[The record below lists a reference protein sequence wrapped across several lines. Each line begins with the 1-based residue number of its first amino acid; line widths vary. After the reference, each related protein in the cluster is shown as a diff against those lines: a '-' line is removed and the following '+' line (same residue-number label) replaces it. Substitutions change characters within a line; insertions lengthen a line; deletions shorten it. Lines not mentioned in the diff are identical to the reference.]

1 MRWSS
6 QLWTR
11 GAGGNLIWNKDLNE
25 LNFLWTQWKVNSE
38 LDKLP
43 SKIPKPVK
51 PLIDEH
57 PSEEENEGEGW
68 KIILSSKYMQKFDL
82 EHNLPRN
89 STKLYN
95 RIEWN
100 YNLTNKKTLFF
111 NMKSYYESLGED
123 PFNILPLTFHVK
135 GGSEDPEFQNFKK
148 HFDEQKEI
156 WEKNNLSNNVWII
169 KPGENS
175 NRGGGISVSN
185 NLEEIKELLNTFS
198 TVYKRTW
205 ILQKY
210 IEKPLLINKRKFDI
224 RVFTLFTCYNQGYVK
239 GYFYKEGYLRTSCKE
254 FSLDDL
260 EDNMIHL
267 TNDAVQK

>member
-1 MRWSS
+1 M
-6 QLWTR
+6 
-11 GAGGNLIWNKDLNE
+11 
-25 LNFLWTQWKVNSE
+25 
-38 LDKLP
+38 
-43 SKIPKPVK
+43 
-51 PLIDEH
+51 
-57 PSEEENEGEGW
+57 
-68 KIILSSKYMQKFDL
+68 LSSKYMQKFDL

-135 GGSEDPEFQNFKK
+135 GGSEDPEFQNFQK